1 MEDPTSLQKYLG
13 CVHKIIRNEVHG
25 EEITH
30 ITFDMEAYFRSA
42 IEDYVEYTGAVLSKV
57 GSPFAPKPATEELDN
72 LLARPGEQGS
82 KAASF
87 IMKLMYGSR
96 MALPSISVIIG
107 RLSRLITKWTA
118 DADRRLLR
126 VYQYLNGALKVKL
139 TGTLSTAD
147 REVAKILAWP
157 DADHN
162 GDYMDAKSTSGFF
175 MEIAG
180 AEGRS
185 FPLNWGSKKQNSA
198 AQHTGEAEV
207 VSMALCVRN
216 ELLPMQNLLQT
227 VLGRPVDAEIKE
239 DNAAAITAIEKGY
252 SPAMRHLPRM
262 QRVSLDMVHDLITL
276 DPPAGEGE
284 VELVKT
290 PTAEHKGDMM
300 TKELEVCQFQRALG
314 MIGMK
319 EIK

>member
-1 MEDPTSLQKYLG
+1 MFADLGAVPSTMSACRAVLACYALTRDAVLLQSDCVKAYIQADMKGVPTYVRLPKAWWPKGWETKYRDPLCKLIKAIYGHPDSGNHWAEKIGAELSSLGGKEISGWSAVYVFNPAETHVAVFVIYVDDLVIYGTNRVNKIVKKLRKTIKMEDPTSLQKYVG
-13 CVHKIIRNEVHG
+13 CVHKVIRNEVHG

-126 VYQYLNGALKVKL
+126 VYQYLN
-139 TGTLSTAD
+139 
-147 REVAKILAWP
+147 
-157 DADHN
+157 
-162 GDYMDAKSTSGFF
+162 
-175 MEIAG
+175 
-180 AEGRS
+180 
-185 FPLNWGSKKQNSA
+185 
-198 AQHTGEAEV
+198 
-207 VSMALCVRN
+207 
-216 ELLPMQNLLQT
+216 
-227 VLGRPVDAEIKE
+227 
-239 DNAAAITAIEKGY
+239 
-252 SPAMRHLPRM
+252 
-262 QRVSLDMVHDLITL
+262 
-276 DPPAGEGE
+276 
-284 VELVKT
+284 
-290 PTAEHKGDMM
+290 
-300 TKELEVCQFQRALG
+300 
-314 MIGMK
+314 
-319 EIK
+319 